1 MLSKQESVMATYSI
15 SQLAALAGVSVRTLH
30 HYDAIGLLQSAGRSN
45 GGYRLYNQHQVLQL
59 QQILMFREL
68 EYPLAQIQQI
78 MQQPDYDLTLCLRQ
92 QQQLL
97 AKRINHLQR
106 LHSML
111 DRTIQQQES
120 GQMTTSAELFNQFS
134 QATLREEA
142 VQRWGET
149 AIRQSEQQVAQLSTA
164 QQQQLTVE
172 GEQIAMGLAQCLHL
186 PADAAEVQ
194 LWAVRQHQWLQ
205 NYGPCSL
212 QRLVMLADL
221 YVSDARFLAYY
232 ERFGAGTAVLLRDAL
247 HWYVESQPS

>member
-1 MLSKQESVMATYSI
+1 MATYSI

-186 PADAAEVQ
+186 PADAAGTAMGRPPAPVAAK
-194 LWAVRQHQWLQ
+194 LWPVLFATS
-205 NYGPCSL
+205 G
-212 QRLVMLADL
+212 
-221 YVSDARFLAYY
+221 DAR
-232 ERFGAGTAVLLRDAL
+232 RFICQRCPLSGLLRTVWRRHSRFTA
-247 HWYVESQPS
+247 